1 MAKVI
6 SIFNQAGGVSKSTVT
21 HNLGYHLAIRK
32 HDVLVV
38 DMDPQASLTTFMGLE
53 PPDLKRTM
61 YDALSKEEPLPIEKD
76 LDGLDL
82 APSNI
87 LLADCEQE
95 LVLALKREERLKE
108 ALAPVTEEY
117 DFILIDCPPSLGLL
131 SLISLVASNHVLVP
145 IETQYKAF
153 KGTDS
158 LLKTISK
165 VQLRLNKSLRIAG
178 FLPTKYASRN
188 SLDRQVLE
196 AMQKQLS
203 PLAPVF
209 SPLPTA
215 TSLALASKK
224 GVPLALCSSS
234 SRNQPILT
242 LFDDLAEAMEEV

>member
-1 MAKVI
+1 VAKVI

-21 HNLGYHLAIRK
+21 HNLGYHLATRK
-32 HDVLVV
+32 HGVLVV

-95 LVLALKREERLKE
+95 LVLALKREERLQE
-108 ALAPVTEEY
+108 ALAPVRKKY

-165 VQLRLNKSLRIAG
+165 VQIRLNKSLRIAG

-188 SLDRQVLE
+188 SLDRQVLL

-209 SPLPTA
+209 SPIPTA

-224 GVPLALCSSS
+224 GVPLALCSGS
-234 SRNQPILT
+234 SRNQPILA
-242 LFDDLAEAMEEV
+242 LFDELAEAMEEV